1 MNPEQHMERAFKR
14 LEVARL
20 NLASGYPDDSCNRSY
35 YATFEVASAALAVL
49 GISLPKT
56 HKGVAKLFQ
65 QHVVKPGRVDT
76 KTGAVISR
84 IERLRLIADY
94 EGVPIEMEQALDALQ
109 QAEKFVEVV
118 RSEFLPDFNPSPE
131 RRIDGDNRVASSTS
145 SKPK

>member
-35 YATFEVASAALAVL
+35 YATFEAAGAALAVL
-49 GISLPKT
+49 GISPPKT

-65 QHVVKPGRVDT
+65 QHVVKPGRIDT
-76 KTGAVISR
+76 NMGAVVSR

-94 EGVPIEMEQALDALQ
+94 EGVPIEMEQAHDALQ

-118 RSEFLPDFNPSPE
+118 RAELLPDFSPSPKGPPE
-131 RRIDGDNRVASSTS
+131 TD
-145 SKPK
+145 

>member
-1 MNPEQHMERAFKR
+1 MNADQHMRRAFKR

-35 YATFEVASAALAVL
+35 YATFEAASAALAAS
-49 GISLPKT
+49 GISPPRT

-76 KTGAVISR
+76 RTGAVISR

-94 EGVPIEMEQALDALQ
+94 EGTPMEVEQAHDALR
-109 QAEKFVEVV
+109 QAGKFVEVV
-118 RSEFLPDFNPSPE
+118 RAEFLPDFNPDP
-131 RRIDGDNRVASSTS
+131 TS
-145 SKPK
+145 ETK

>member
-20 NLASGYPDDSCNRSY
+20 NLASGYPDDSCNRAY
-35 YATFEVASAALAVL
+35 YATFEAASAALAVL
-49 GISLPKT
+49 GISPPRT

-94 EGVPIEMEQALDALQ
+94 EGMPIEMEQAHDALQ

-118 RSEFLPDFNPSPE
+118 RAELLSDFNPSP
-131 RRIDGDNRVASSTS
+131 
-145 SKPK
+145 K

>member
-1 MNPEQHMERAFKR
+1 MKPEQHMRRAFKR

-20 NLASGYPDDSCNRSY
+20 NLASGYPDDSCNRSN
-35 YATFEVASAALAVL
+35 YAMFEAASAALAVL
-49 GISLPKT
+49 GISPPKT

-76 KTGAVISR
+76 NMGAVISR

-94 EGVPIEMEQALDALQ
+94 EGVPIEMEQAQDALQ

-118 RSEFLPDFNPSPE
+118 RADFLPDFSP
-131 RRIDGDNRVASSTS
+131 S
-145 SKPK
+145 SKGPPETD

>member
-1 MNPEQHMERAFKR
+1 MERAFKR

-35 YATFEVASAALAVL
+35 YATFEAASAALAVL
-49 GISLPKT
+49 GISPPKT
-56 HKGVAKLFQ
+56 HRGVAKLFQ

-94 EGVPIEMEQALDALQ
+94 EWGAD
-109 QAEKFVEVV
+109 
-118 RSEFLPDFNPSPE
+118 R
-131 RRIDGDNRVASSTS
+131 DGAGA
-145 SKPK
+145 

>member
-1 MNPEQHMERAFKR
+1 MERAFKR

-35 YATFEVASAALAVL
+35 YATFEAASAALAVL
-49 GISLPKT
+49 GISPPKT

-94 EGVPIEMEQALDALQ
+94 EGMPIEMEQAHDALQ

-118 RSEFLPDFNPSPE
+118 RAELLSDFNPSP
-131 RRIDGDNRVASSTS
+131 
-145 SKPK
+145 K